1 MSLVYLVVLVCFLIL
16 VMTHFASI
24 AVAAWRSKR
33 PEIHS
38 DSDNAGVTILKPI
51 CGLEN
56 NIARTLESAFN
67 IRYPRYELIFC
78 VASAA
83 DPVIPIVQELIASHP
98 LIDARLLVGDAI
110 ISGNPK
116 LNNLAKGWD
125 AAKYDLIIFSDSN
138 VLLPPHYIDRFRACL
153 SAETAF
159 VCSPPLGVDADGP
172 GANIEAAFLNTYQ
185 ARWQLVADA
194 LGMGFVQGKSMFMRR
209 SDLEREGGLRA
220 LGAEAAEDAAA
231 TKIARRQG
239 KLVRVVGKPFAQ
251 PLGHRPFAD
260 IWRRQVRWA
269 RLRRSSFPGPY
280 LAEIL
285 TGIVPAA
292 VLYIVL
298 AGMNA
303 APWMGL
309 PVLIVSWF
317 AAEAMLSVACSWP
330 LTTIAPLAWLARDLL
345 MPVIWLQG
353 WLGRDFTWRGT
364 EMTSAR
370 PQSSPSRQRPMHW
383 I

>member
-1 MSLVYLVVLVCFLIL
+1 MSLVLVVVLVCFLIL
-16 VMTHFASI
+16 AITHFASI
-24 AVAAWRSKR
+24 AIAAWRSKR
-33 PEIHS
+33 LEIHS
-38 DSDNAGVTILKPI
+38 NNDNVGVTILKPV

-67 IRYPRYELIFC
+67 VRYPHYELIFC

-83 DPVIPIVQELIASHP
+83 DPIIPIVQGLIALHP
-98 LIDARLLVGDAI
+98 SIDARLLTGDDT
-110 ISGNPK
+110 ISSNPK
-116 LNNLAKGWD
+116 LNNLAKGWA

-138 VLLPPHYIDRFRACL
+138 VLLPSDYIDRFRACL

-159 VCSPPLGVDADGP
+159 VCSPPLGVDAEGL

-209 SDLEREGGLRA
+209 SDLEHEGGLRA

-239 KLVRVVGKPFAQ
+239 KMVRVVGKPFAQ
-251 PLGHRPFAD
+251 PLGHRSCAD

-292 VLYIVL
+292 VLYSVL
-298 AGMNA
+298 AGMDTI
-303 APWMGL
+303 PWIGL
-309 PVLIVSWF
+309 PALIISWF
-317 AAEAMLSVACSWP
+317 AAEAMLSIACSWP
-330 LTTIAPLAWLARDLL
+330 LTAIAPLAWLARDLL

-353 WLGRDFTWRGT
+353 WYGRDFTWRGT
-364 EMTSAR
+364 EMSAAR
-370 PQSSPSRQRPMHW
+370 PQPSRQRS
-383 I
+383 